1 MREDYILF
9 RAAFNFRANENHA
22 LKNINME
29 RQVENHGEEEKSKRI
44 KRKMRDLER
53 KLRKIR

>member
-1 MREDYILF
+1 MF

-29 RQVENHGEEEKSKRI
+29 RKVENY
-44 KRKMRDLER
+44 KRKR
-53 KLRKIR
+53 RKIKKDKKENGRFG